1 MLAREPSTRTKS
13 AKRNQQYKRLIC
25 LLAENSS
32 HAIHTKLD
40 RLLLT
45 VTCKS
50 NLGSLDSIRIHSGAL
65 QLRGTQAGLPDAAMC
80 PPSLAC
86 TRALRARAHTNRSPG
101 GHAVPAHVARP
112 MGAPDPACVLK
123 PGRMAKQEPRRS
135 NAGEGGGRSRP
146 LMPPIT
152 WGAGGVK
159 APLAPSAQGAAQ
171 LRP

>member
-1 MLAREPSTRTKS
+1 MLERCSST
-13 AKRNQQYKRLIC
+13 KRNQQYKRLAA
-25 LLAENSS
+25 LRAANSS

-40 RLLLT
+40 RILLT

-65 QLRGTQAGLPDAAMC
+65 QLRGTQAGLPAAAMC
-80 PPSLAC
+80 PPSLVGA
-86 TRALRARAHTNRSPG
+86 APMGPFGAHRSPPAFG
-101 GHAVPAHVARP
+101 GPRGPVARP

-123 PGRMAKQEPRRS
+123 PGRMAKQAEQPRRS
-135 NAGEGGGRSRP
+135 NAGLCEGGGRSRP
-146 LMPPIT
+146 H
-152 WGAGGVK
+152 GGGLCE